1 VADQNGRIHNQVA
14 ELLSAYIDD
23 EVSAD
28 ERALVEAHLTTCTTC
43 AQDLTALRQ
52 TVALLGVLPQMAAPR
67 PFTLR
72 ESDVRPVPSPARPAW
87 WQLPWV
93 RGLAAATAMMLC
105 VVVVGVVLLGQGGM
119 VGAPAVSERLA
130 MEVPATTEVTSQE
143 ISVEKVVEEAETVRE
158 VEKEGQDAVE
168 PAALPPAPQE
178 ATAEFEMMQE
188 APAEAAPA
196 EEKAVADEGEQLMAA
211 EADRAAA
218 GAAGMPTAT
227 PAPMPIATP
236 APMPTTTPA
245 PAAEAMPAV
254 VAPTLTPTLLEVEDL
269 SLEVEPGVIRASGRV
284 PLPEGRKLR
293 VALWRDGQPVQWETA
308 ESRQLVIEAD
318 GQFSLVLMAQT
329 GIPSFDLLAAEP
341 AYYEIRIRPVDPP
354 APVEIRIYF
363 DTYGPPPPVPTS
375 TP

>member
-1 VADQNGRIHNQVA
+1 MADQNGQIHNEVA

-28 ERALVEAHLTTCTTC
+28 ERALVEAHLTICTTC
-43 AQDLTALRQ
+43 AQDLTILRR
-52 TVALLGVLPQMAAPR
+52 TVALLGELPQMAAPR

-93 RGLAAATAMMLC
+93 RGLAAATAMLLC
-105 VVVVGVVLLGQGGM
+105 VVVVVGVVLLGQGAM

-143 ISVEKVVEEAETVRE
+143 VVAEKVVEEAETVLE
-158 VEKEGQDAVE
+158 AEKEEQEAVE

-178 ATAEFEMMQE
+178 ATAESEMMQE

-211 EADRAAA
+211 ESDRAAA
-218 GAAGMPTAT
+218 GAARMPTAT
-227 PAPMPIATP
+227 PAPMLTATP
-236 APMPTTTPA
+236 APIPTTTPA
-245 PAAEAMPAV
+245 VAAQAMPAV
-254 VAPTLTPTLLEVEDL
+254 APTPTPTLLEVEDL

-284 PLPEGRKLR
+284 PLPEGRKLL
-293 VALWRDGQPVQWETA
+293 VALWRDGQPLQWATV

-318 GQFSLVLMAQT
+318 GQFSLALVAQS
-329 GIPSFDLLAAEP
+329 GIPSFNLLAAEP

>member
-1 VADQNGRIHNQVA
+1 MADQNGQIHNQVA

-28 ERALVEAHLTTCTTC
+28 ERALVEAHLTICTTC
-43 AQDLTALRQ
+43 AQDLITLRR
-52 TVALLGVLPQMAAPR
+52 TVALLGDLPQMAAPR

-93 RGLAAATAMMLC
+93 RGLAAATAMLLC
-105 VVVVGVVLLGQGGM
+105 VVVVGVVLLGQGVM
-119 VGAPAVSERLA
+119 VGAPTVSERLA
-130 MEVPATTEVTSQE
+130 MEVPASTEVTSQE
-143 ISVEKVVEEAETVRE
+143 IVVEKVVEEAETVVE

-178 ATAEFEMMQE
+178 ATAESEMKQE

-211 EADRAAA
+211 ESDRAAA
-218 GAAGMPTAT
+218 GAARMPTAT
-227 PAPMPIATP
+227 QAPMPTATP

-245 PAAEAMPAV
+245 AAAEAMPAV
-254 VAPTLTPTLLEVEDL
+254 APTPTPILLEVEDL

-284 PLPEGRKLR
+284 PLPEGRKLL
-293 VALWRDGQPVQWETA
+293 VALWRDGQPVQWATV
-308 ESRQLVIEAD
+308 ESRQLLIGAD
-318 GQFSLVLMAQT
+318 GQFSLVLVAQA
-329 GIPSFDLLAAEP
+329 GIPSSNLLTAEP